1 MELNLRVW
9 NLGLGVLLQRLL
21 TVILLILAQV
31 TLSSFL
37 PLLLHLS
44 LQLQHLCLC
53 EVLDCVLVSLD
64 QPLIR
69 AAATFAIHE
78 AYIS

>member
-69 AAATFAIHE
+69 AATFAIHE